1 MGTIVGLT
9 FPEEPAE
16 KPAEASQGQVP
27 EPETEEQAEKPARKQ
42 RKRAAAKAA
51 EAE

>member
-16 KPAEASQGQVP
+16 KPAR
-27 EPETEEQAEKPARKQ
+27 KPRK
-42 RKRAAAKAA
+42 KAAAKAA

>member
-1 MGTIVGLT
+1 MATIVGLT

-16 KPAEASQGQVP
+16 KPAR
-27 EPETEEQAEKPARKQ
+27 KP

>member
-1 MGTIVGLT
+1 MATIVGLT

-16 KPAEASQGQVP
+16 KPAEASQGQVTEP
-27 EPETEEQAEKPARKQ
+27 EPEEPAEKPARKP

>member
-1 MGTIVGLT
+1 MATIVGLT

-16 KPAEASQGQVP
+16 KPTS
-27 EPETEEQAEKPARKQ
+27 KP

>member
-1 MGTIVGLT
+1 MATIVGLT
-9 FPEEPAE
+9 FPEEPVE
-16 KPAEASQGQVP
+16 KPAEASQEQAHEP
-27 EPETEEQAEKPARKQ
+27 EPEEPVEKPARKT

>member
-1 MGTIVGLT
+1 MATIVGLT

-16 KPAEASQGQVP
+16 KPAEASQEQVP
-27 EPETEEQAEKPARKQ
+27 GPE
-42 RKRAAAKAA
+42 A

>member
-16 KPAEASQGQVP
+16 KPAEVGQEQTQP
-27 EPETEEQAEKPARKQ
+27 ELSLIHI
-42 RKRAAAKAA
+42 
-51 EAE
+51 

>member
-16 KPAEASQGQVP
+16 KPAR
-27 EPETEEQAEKPARKQ
+27 KP
-42 RKRAAAKAA
+42 RKRAAAKTA

>member
-16 KPAEASQGQVP
+16 KPAR
-27 EPETEEQAEKPARKQ
+27 KP

>member
-16 KPAEASQGQVP
+16 KPAEASQEQVP
-27 EPETEEQAEKPARKQ
+27 ESAVEPEEPARKP

>member
-1 MGTIVGLT
+1 MATIVGLT

-16 KPAEASQGQVP
+16 KPAR
-27 EPETEEQAEKPARKQ
+27 KPRK
-42 RKRAAAKAA
+42 KAAAKAA

>member
-16 KPAEASQGQVP
+16 KPAR
-27 EPETEEQAEKPARKQ
+27 KP

-51 EAE
+51 ETE